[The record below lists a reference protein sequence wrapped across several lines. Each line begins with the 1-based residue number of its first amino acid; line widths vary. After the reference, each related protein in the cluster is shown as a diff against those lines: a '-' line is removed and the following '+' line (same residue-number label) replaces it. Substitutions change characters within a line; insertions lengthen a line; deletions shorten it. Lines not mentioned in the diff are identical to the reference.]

1 MSPYSPVFLLATL
14 GVLSVAGTA
23 DAQVDTSQWKCESC
37 PFPKSGATGN
47 IEAGVIYASDDST
60 TFGNYTGLP
69 DKGAYLDLGG
79 KLLYRG
85 EDGYFADL
93 IASDLGIDTRWLD
106 IQGGREGLFGLRFG
120 YAEIPR
126 YFAEGA
132 RTPFQGNGGNSLT
145 LPAGAGFPAA
155 NTAAMPLASTL
166 KPLELGYLAKRYDLS
181 GSWLGQDNFTY
192 RVSLRRDVRDGTKA
206 TAGSFFSTASQLA
219 SPVDQTTDQL
229 EAAVAYAEG
238 KLQASLAY
246 QYSQFKNGN
255 AALTWD
261 NPFNP
266 VVPGAVQGQLAL
278 EPDNTFQQIVGSIG
292 YQILPT
298 LRASADIAFGRGRQN
313 AGYLPSTVNA
323 ALAPSV
329 PPLPSQSLDGNVNT
343 YNGNVKLSYQPQ
355 DDLRLNAA
363 YVWNVRDN
371 DTSVRSYPIVSTS
384 MFLNALPRSNTP
396 FDVTQNLFKL
406 NADYRGPGSWRLNGG
421 IDFNN
426 MDYSYTAVATTL
438 ETTVWGRASVQ
449 ALENLGLSFNLGYGD
464 RSPSTYG
471 VAYWFPDPENPLS
484 RNYNLAARKR
494 STVGARA
501 DWSASDAVSLGF
513 GVAYANDDYD
523 ETTIGLQEAKTLS
536 LFADLAVT
544 FSEDTRLHLYWQG
557 EKADSRQSG
566 SQTFTVPNW
575 TGTVDDKFNVFGI
588 GVRHTAIPDKLEL
601 GADMWFSRGNSDT
614 SVQTGVGEPPY
625 PTNKTSRDVVKLFA
639 TYKLKD
645 NLWLNGS
652 YWYERYDSA
661 DWQLDGVQPDTVFNL
676 LAFGNQS
683 PRYHQN
689 VFRVSLR
696 YNF

>member
-1 MSPYSPVFLLATL
+1 
-14 GVLSVAGTA
+14 
-23 DAQVDTSQWKCESC
+23 
-37 PFPKSGATGN
+37 
-47 IEAGVIYASDDST
+47 
-60 TFGNYTGLP
+60 
-69 DKGAYLDLGG
+69 
-79 KLLYRG
+79 
-85 EDGYFADL
+85 
-93 IASDLGIDTRWLD
+93 
-106 IQGGREGLFGLRFG
+106 
-120 YAEIPR
+120 
-126 YFAEGA
+126 
-132 RTPFQGNGGNSLT
+132 
-145 LPAGAGFPAA
+145 
-155 NTAAMPLASTL
+155 
-166 KPLELGYLAKRYDLS
+166 
-181 GSWLGQDNFTY
+181 
-192 RVSLRRDVRDGTKA
+192 
-206 TAGSFFSTASQLA
+206 LA

>member
-1 MSPYSPVFLLATL
+1 MSPYSPVFLLAAL
-14 GVLSVAGTA
+14 GVLSVGGTA

-155 NTAAMPLASTL
+155 NTAAMPLANTL

-298 LRASADIAFGRGRQN
+298 LRASGDIAFGRGRQN

-406 NADYRGPGSWRLNGG
+406 SADYRGPGSWRLNGG